1 MPRAARFVLSGVPH
15 HITQRGNRRCQV
27 FFSDADRRTYLAW
40 LQSDAKRHGLEV
52 LAYCLMTN
60 HVHLVAVPAEPNSME
75 RALRHLH
82 MRYAQRIN
90 RMKNWKGH
98 VWQGRYFSAALDEPY
113 FWAAIR
119 YVEQNP
125 VRAGLVSRAEDFPWS
140 SARAH
145 SEPTWDP
152 LLSTDPDWTRRMQGI
167 GDWSAWLA
175 AGVSSQDLD
184 MIRKRTARGVPCGSS
199 EFVRSLEE
207 VAGRPLTCRRPGRP
221 RRIA

>member
-40 LQSDAKRHGLEV
+40 LQSDAKHHGLEV

-60 HVHLVAVPAEPNSME
+60 HVHLVAVPAGPHSME

-90 RMKNWKGH
+90 RMKDWKGH
-98 VWQGRYFSAALDEPY
+98 VWQGRYFSAALDESY

-125 VRAGLVSRAEDFPWS
+125 VRAGLVSRAEDYPWS

-145 SEPTWDP
+145 SEP
-152 LLSTDPDWTRRMQGI
+152 SGTR
-167 GDWSAWLA
+167 
-175 AGVSSQDLD
+175 
-184 MIRKRTARGVPCGSS
+184 C
-199 EFVRSLEE
+199 
-207 VAGRPLTCRRPGRP
+207 
-221 RRIA
+221 